1 MRRKHLLLL
10 LILPVLLSSSGCTAT
25 GSIWANYR
33 EIEQLQLIQTIGI
46 DAEDGGVRLS
56 ISTGKPMEDEKPVRM
71 AQTAPSLQIAMRRL
85 QDSAASA
92 ALFYGHTRYV
102 IVGQDAAEAGIAP
115 YLDFVERD
123 ADMRLS
129 APMFIVYDATAEQAV
144 MNTGDDKVDI
154 TESLNA
160 MEVDVSRQGNGHAFT
175 CAEIAQAL
183 ASSGSALAC
192 AAVCAPSEEED
203 AGDTVLPYGYAILK
217 DGRLIDFLNG
227 DPVMGVNLLLNLG
240 GNSDILL
247 KNVEGSAVTVALD
260 RSKAGF
266 SPVWND
272 DGSLQRVE
280 VTITAHAAITELA
293 QPQRI
298 SDAAYLEQ
306 LDQAL
311 ADTIRSWVEEILS
324 RSQKLDADFLGIGQ
338 QIATQSPNK
347 WAKIQSD
354 WQTLLPET
362 EFLISVTGSI
372 ERTFDLQNSIS
383 VTGGA
388 S

>member
-10 LILPVLLSSSGCTAT
+10 LILPVLLSTSGCSSS

-46 DAEDGGVRLS
+46 DAESGGVRLS
-56 ISTGKPMEDEKPVRM
+56 ISTGKPMEDETPVRM
-71 AQTAPSLQIAMRRL
+71 AQTAPSLQIAMSRL
-85 QDSAASA
+85 QDCAASA
-92 ALFYGHTRYV
+92 ALFYAHTRYIV
-102 IVGQDAAEAGIAP
+102 VGQDAAKTGIAP

-129 APMFIVYDATAEQAV
+129 APMFLVYDATAEHAV
-144 MNTGDDKVDI
+144 MNAGGDKVDI
-154 TESLNA
+154 TENLRA
-160 MEVDVSRQGNGHAFT
+160 LELDVSRQGNGHAFT

-183 ASSGSALAC
+183 AGSGSALAC
-192 AAVCAPSEEED
+192 AIVCTPSEEED

-217 DGRLIDFLNG
+217 DGKLIDFLHG

-240 GNSDILL
+240 GHGDILL
-247 KNVEGSAVTVALD
+247 ETVAGGPVTVALD
-260 RSKAGF
+260 RSKADI
-266 SPVWND
+266 SPVWKD

-298 SDAAYLEQ
+298 SDAAYLDQ

-311 ADTIRSWVEEILS
+311 ADTIRGWVEEILS
-324 RSQKLDADFLGIGQ
+324 QSQELGADFLGIGQ

-347 WAKIQSD
+347 WAKIQPD

-372 ERTFDLQNSIS
+372 ERTFDLQDSIS